1 MRMDITKILDD
12 IFGKELDRREFF
24 KWLGKVSVAISMFG
38 LIDQISCGTVPQTS
52 GQSSQYMQ
60 PITDDEKTVYAIC
73 DTIIPGRTS
82 DPTGAPGAVDVGT
95 MDFVYDKFYGVVQN
109 LPLVLPLFNAQAQQQ
124 YGKPLYE
131 LNLEQRTNV
140 LKNVQSELDII
151 DQIYMFIKG
160 PFYIGII
167 SRDGLDYMEDPGPN
181 LGYRNDDFSFNQQ
194 MSKEMTVDGN
204 LP

>member
-1 MRMDITKILDD
+1 MFMDMTKMLDD
-12 IFGKELDRREFF
+12 IIEKELNRREFF
-24 KWLGKVSVAISMFG
+24 KWLGKVSVALSMFG
-38 LIDQISCGTVPQTS
+38 LIDQISCGSVPQTS
-52 GQSSQYMQ
+52 GQPSQYMQ
-60 PITDDEKTVYAIC
+60 PVTDDEKIVYALC

-95 MDFVYDKFYGVVQN
+95 MDFVYDKFYGVVQE
-109 LPLVLPLFNAQAQQQ
+109 LPLVLPLFNGEAQQL

-131 LNLEQRTNV
+131 LNLDQRTTV
-140 LKNVQSELDII
+140 LKNVESILGLI

-167 SRDGLDYMEDPGPN
+167 NNIGPEYMGDPGPN
-181 LGYRNDDFSFNQQ
+181 LGYRNQDFSFYKP
-194 MSKEMTVDGN
+194 MSNEMTSDGN

>member
-1 MRMDITKILDD
+1 MDITRILDD
-12 IFGKELDRREFF
+12 IIKKELDRREFF
-24 KWLGKVSVAISMFG
+24 KWLGRMSIAVSMFG
-38 LIDQISCGTVPQTS
+38 LLDQISCGTVSQPT
-52 GQSSQYMQ
+52 GQSSLYMQ
-60 PITDDEKTVYAIC
+60 PITDDEKTVYALC
-73 DTIIPGRTS
+73 DTIIPGSSS

-109 LPLVLPLFNAQAQQQ
+109 LPVILPLINAEANKQ

-140 LKNVQSELDII
+140 LKNVESMLDII

-160 PFYIGII
+160 PFYIGIM
-167 SRDGLDYMEDPGPN
+167 SRAGLDYMGDPGPN
-181 LGYRNDDFSFNQQ
+181 LGYRNDDFSFNQP
-194 MSKEMTVDGN
+194 MSREMTVDGN